1 MKKIITSAAIIL
13 FSSASNAEWKKLDCI
28 DNNNF
33 TVYIEFDE
41 QTQAVKMGD
50 ERIIPAVITNQS
62 IYFRAKFPDGQ
73 VWIHTI
79 NRTTGV
85 LMVKRDT
92 KDGVLLPSFY
102 CKPFAANERKF

>member
-1 MKKIITSAAIIL
+1 MKKIITSAAIVL

-28 DNNNF
+28 DNTNF
-33 TVYIEFDE
+33 SVYIQFDE
-41 QTQAVKMGD
+41 QAQAVKLGD
-50 ERIIPAVITNQS
+50 EEIIPATITNQS
-62 IYFRAKFPDGQ
+62 IHFRAKFPNGQ

-85 LMVKRDT
+85 LRVKLDT
-92 KDGVLLPSFY
+92 KDGVLLPPYY